1 MMTQRT
7 GLVGLDVAKS
17 KADACIRSVGL
28 RLSAP
33 STPEGEAQLV
43 VGPLWQAGQE
53 LAGDPPHTRACGSI
67 RIELGGRARL
77 A

>member
-1 MMTQRT
+1 MPQKT

-17 KADACIRSVGL
+17 KADACIRSVGP

-43 VGPLWQAGQE
+43 AWLRANRVGLAVMEASGGYERSWAGE
-53 LAGDPPHTRACGSI
+53 RDSRKLAA
-67 RIELGGRARL
+67 
-77 A
+77 